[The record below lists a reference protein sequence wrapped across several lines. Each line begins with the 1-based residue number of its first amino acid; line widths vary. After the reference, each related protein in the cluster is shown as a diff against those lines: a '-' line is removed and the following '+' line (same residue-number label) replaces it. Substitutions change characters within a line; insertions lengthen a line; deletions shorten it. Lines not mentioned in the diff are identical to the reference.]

1 MLVINRQPTTD
12 GQDEFNVESKL
23 MVVSY
28 QLSTDNYQ
36 LILITIN
43 NQPTTNMKIAV
54 FPGSF
59 DPITLGHYDIVERAA
74 PLFDKIIIAIGKNSQ
89 KKYMFSLEQREA
101 FIRKTFENF
110 PNVEVDSF
118 EGLTIDYCRSKN
130 VNFILRGLRNPA
142 DFEFEK
148 AIAQTNRTLTQENKI
163 ETIFLLTSAGK
174 SFISSSIVREII
186 NFGGDYT
193 LLVPDAVRI

>member
-1 MLVINRQPTTD
+1 MR
-12 GQDEFNVESKL
+12 
-23 MVVSY
+23 
-28 QLSTDNYQ
+28 
-36 LILITIN
+36 
-43 NQPTTNMKIAV
+43 IAV

-74 PLFDKIIIAIGKNSQ
+74 PLFDKIIIAIGQNSQ
-89 KKYMFSLEQREA
+89 KKYMFSLEQRKE
-101 FIRKTFENF
+101 FIQKTFKDF

-118 EGLTIDYCRSKN
+118 EGLTIDYCQSKK

-148 AIAQTNRTLTQENKI
+148 AIAQTNRTLTHDNKI

-186 NFGGDYT
+186 SFKGHYE
-193 LLVPDAVRI
+193 LLVPDAVRV